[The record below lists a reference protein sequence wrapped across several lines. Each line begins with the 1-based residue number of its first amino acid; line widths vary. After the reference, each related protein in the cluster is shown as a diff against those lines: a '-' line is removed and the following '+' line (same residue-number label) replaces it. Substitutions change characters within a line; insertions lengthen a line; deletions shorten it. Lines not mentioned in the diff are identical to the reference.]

1 MRHVTCSPHA
11 ICCRTATTPSSVP
24 PALLAAQAQ
33 RLEEL
38 QESLA
43 VPYDGQNI
51 QHQQQL
57 QELWGL
63 AFPQLSFPAAIKSNQ
78 WKEMGWQVG
87 GTGTVSGNMRRR
99 TRLLPCTAAGR
110 GKY

>member
-1 MRHVTCSPHA
+1 MHIPSVVLPPPHHYL
-11 ICCRTATTPSSVP
+11 CW
-24 PALLAAQAQ
+24 LQAQ

-43 VPYDGQNI
+43 VPYDGQNL

-63 AFPQLSFPAAIKSNQ
+63 AFPQLPFPAAIKSNQ

-87 GTGTVSGNMRRR
+87 QGAVSGNTRRR
-99 TRLLPCTAAGR
+99 TRVSPA
-110 GKY
+110 